1 MDGQTFD
8 DLVKRLATI
17 RLTRLVALR
26 GLVTSA
32 AMALTGATLTAEE
45 TEAKK
50 KTKAAGKKG
59 GHKKATGGSKKKHGH
74 ARKRRVA
81 AQGPPQKHCKFQGY
95 TCKTNA
101 DCCTLNCCNRI
112 CCGDG
117 QSCVNGQCMAGAP
130 PPPTTTTTAGRT
142 TTTPLPVTT
151 TTRPLTTTTTS
162 LPVTT
167 TTTVAPTCLDVPC
180 PPGTTFCPAAV
191 SCYPNCPE
199 GQVLDTTL
207 CSCKAPQTCV
217 QNWTM
222 CGTTCCPPGATCQCG
237 VCRCPVG
244 QKLCNNLGPA
254 PVCCPLDAGC
264 SCTIG
269 NSIEVCSGC
278 GTVPDPVT
286 GSYSCIPVEGACYQP

>member
-117 QSCVNGQCMAGAP
+117 QSCVNGQCTAGAP
-130 PPPTTTTTAGRT
+130 PPPTTTTTA
-142 TTTPLPVTT
+142 
-151 TTRPLTTTTTS
+151 
-162 LPVTT
+162 
-167 TTTVAPTCLDVPC
+167 
-180 PPGTTFCPAAV
+180 
-191 SCYPNCPE
+191 
-199 GQVLDTTL
+199 
-207 CSCKAPQTCV
+207 
-217 QNWTM
+217 
-222 CGTTCCPPGATCQCG
+222 
-237 VCRCPVG
+237 
-244 QKLCNNLGPA
+244 A
-254 PVCCPLDAGC
+254 PVCTNNCPAI
-264 SCTIG
+264 CTNNCPANGTGFTECGQTTVG
-269 NSIEVCSGC
+269 NNTCVCSTDVC
-278 GTVPDPVT
+278 GTRVCAAQGACSGAAPCNTNADCIGPITGAFGDVGPGFCHT
-286 GSYSCIPVEGACYQP
+286 GSCPAEGYRGRCVPYCL